1 MEEEPVDYKFLL
13 RMYLR
18 EKIFKRCDKQKC
30 KYLRLQIELSNGN
43 NIHTSYYLRKTTEKD
58 NRAMIKEIEKR
69 LINYDPKINS
79 KIERIKT
86 ILSKEEVDE
95 ITEKVNNDCIDI
107 INMYDTSDL

>member
-30 KYLRLQIELSNGN
+30 KYLRFQIEVYYNDANS
-43 NIHTSYYLRKTTEKD
+43 YLRRTIKDD
-58 NRAMIKEIEKR
+58 NRATIKEIQKR
-69 LINYDPKINS
+69 LSNYNPNINS
-79 KIERIKT
+79 SIERIKT

-95 ITEKVNNDCIDI
+95 ITEKVNNDYIDV
-107 INMYDTSDL
+107 INMYDTYDLL